1 MNSFKQFFALLGGV
15 APGREAANLPS
26 LQDLDEPQID
36 HVALAILVEEAIADD
51 QELSSAQ
58 IDVEVFDNV
67 VQLSGF
73 VDAPAHMNRA
83 VFLAGEVRGV
93 ESVRNCMQLAWW

>member
-1 MNSFKQFFALLGGV
+1 MNSLRQFFALLGASMHV
-15 APGREAANLPS
+15 SS
-26 LQDLDEPQID
+26 LQDVDEPQID
-36 HVALAILVEEAIADD
+36 HVALAVLVAEAIADD

-58 IDVEVFDNV
+58 IDVEVFDKV

-83 VFLAGEVRGV
+83 VVLAGEVRGV

>member
-1 MNSFKQFFALLGGV
+1 M
-15 APGREAANLPS
+15 
-26 LQDLDEPQID
+26 DEPQIQ

-58 IDVEVFDNV
+58 IDVEVFDRV

-73 VDAPAHMNRA
+73 VDAPAHMNKA

-93 ESVRNCMQLAWW
+93 QSVRNCMQLAWW